1 MAARDDQVRPAAFA
15 WPRGKSRISPELAA
29 HIFTACVL
37 LAWAIASSVLPSYI
51 LPSPVM
57 VGTRVVDLLTTG
69 AYLRHAVFSI
79 VHVALALGLAFSFG
93 LALSALAHYA
103 RVTRLLIHARLNGFL
118 NSFSALGWT
127 FLAIIWFG
135 VNDFTVVFAMAA
147 VILPLVIINLR
158 EGFLQLE
165 KEVVEMAR
173 SFCHRPLRQFRM
185 ITLPLLAPYIVAT
198 LRITYGVAW
207 IISLTAE
214 LFGGSSGFG
223 YLLNR
228 ARMEFKL
235 DMIFAIIF
243 LIIFIVYTTDR
254 FVWIPL
260 QERMRRHYAGA

>member
-1 MAARDDQVRPAAFA
+1 MASGYGQVTVSAVVQPRRNARV
-15 WPRGKSRISPELAA
+15 SPELAA
-29 HIFTACVL
+29 HIFTVCVL
-37 LAWAIASSVLPSYI
+37 LAWSLASSVLPAYV
-51 LPSPVM
+51 LPSPIA
-57 VGTRVVDLLTTG
+57 VGRRVIELLTVG
-69 AYLRHAVFSI
+69 AYLRHVAFSV
-79 VHVALALGLAFSFG
+79 VHVILALAAAFTLG

-103 RVTRLLIHARLNGFL
+103 RVTRLLIHGRLNRFL

-127 FLAIIWFG
+127 FLSIIWFG

-158 EGFLQLE
+158 EGFLQLD

-173 SFCHRPLRQFRM
+173 SFGHRSLRQFRM

-228 ARMEFKL
+228 ARMEFKI
-235 DMIFAIIF
+235 DIIFAIIF
-243 LIIFIVYTTDR
+243 IIIFIVYATDR
-254 FVWIPL
+254 CAWMPL
-260 QERMRRHYAGA
+260 QERMRKHYAGS